1 LDFEPGGSIYLD
13 MGHGEEYVNRT
24 EQFGLIISSSVVPD
38 MANDNDK
45 VRRLPAARRSNTA
58 AAPQPSAV
66 PAGEPEVV
74 AEAAPV
80 ADIAAAAPAKVKG
93 GGRRRVVVSI
103 IALLALAGAT
113 WFGHGY
119 YTVGRFMVSTDDAYV
134 VGDIT
139 TVSPKVTGDVTQVN
153 VVANQRVKAGDALV
167 TLDDGDYVIAR
178 DQAQAAI
185 DNQNLT
191 LARIDAQIAGAGA
204 AVAQAQAQKTAL
216 QAAQRNA
223 QLAFD
228 RATELTARNVVSQAD
243 LDKATA
249 ALDQANANLVAADAQ
264 ITAAEASVG
273 VLQAQRTEA
282 AGTIKTQE
290 LALKKAERDMG
301 FTVLRAPYDGIVGNM
316 AVQTGDL
323 VSPGARLAAVVPVDA
338 LYVEANFKETQ
349 LANLVPGEQVT
360 ITVDAIGD
368 ERIHGTVESIA
379 PASGS
384 VFSLLPAENA
394 TGNFTKVVQRV
405 PVRIALPADALA
417 TGHLRAGLSVTV
429 EADTRTIPASA
440 N

>member
-1 LDFEPGGSIYLD
+1 
-13 MGHGEEYVNRT
+13 
-24 EQFGLIISSSVVPD
+24 

-45 VRRLPAARRSNTA
+45 VRRLPAARRSSA
-58 AAPQPSAV
+58 AAVPQPVEAKL
-66 PAGEPEVV
+66 AERDVV
-74 AEAAPV
+74 AAPEP
-80 ADIAAAAPAKVKG
+80 APAAAPAAPAKAKG
-93 GGRRRVVVSI
+93 GSRRRVVISV
-103 IALLALAGAT
+103 IALLALAGAG
-113 WFGHGY
+113 WFGNNY
-119 YTVGRFMVSTDDAYV
+119 YTVGRFMVSTDDAYI

-139 TVSPKVTGDVTQVN
+139 TVSPKVTGYVTKVN

-167 TLDDGDYVIAR
+167 TLDNGDYRIAR

-185 DNQNLT
+185 DSQNLT
-191 LARIDAQIAGAGA
+191 LARIDAQITGGGA

-228 RATELTARNVVSQAD
+228 RSTELTARSVVSQAD

-249 ALDQANANLVAADAQ
+249 ALDQANANLVAGDAQ
-264 ITAAEASVG
+264 IAAAQANIG
-273 VLQAQRTEA
+273 VLQAQRAEA
-282 AGTIKTQE
+282 AGAIKTQE
-290 LALKKAERDMG
+290 LTLEKAERDMG

-349 LANLVPGEQVT
+349 LAKLVPGEEVT
-360 ITVDAIGD
+360 ITVDALD
-368 ERIHGTVESIA
+368 ADPIHGIVESLA

-417 TGHLRAGLSVTV
+417 SGKLRAGLSVTV

-440 N
+440 L